1 MLRESRSPNGGIKCI
16 GPPMQ
21 DPHW

>member
-1 MLRESRSPNGGIKCI
+1 MLRESRSPNGALNALGY
-16 GPPMQ
+16 PMQ